1 MEAKA
6 PNTGPKKLRGQGKK
20 PRKVHVSLRLDKDLH
35 DAIIKKYGK
44 EWRVGI
50 TTVLRKHLNLL

>member
-1 MEAKA
+1 
-6 PNTGPKKLRGQGKK
+6 
-20 PRKVHVSLRLDKDLH
+20 LH